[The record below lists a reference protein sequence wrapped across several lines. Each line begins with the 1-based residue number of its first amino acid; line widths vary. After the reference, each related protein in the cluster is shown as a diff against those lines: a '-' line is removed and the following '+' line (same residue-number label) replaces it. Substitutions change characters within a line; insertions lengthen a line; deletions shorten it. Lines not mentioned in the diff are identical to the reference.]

1 MERERKKV
9 SFLPFFPT
17 LLVYLL
23 APFFTWSLT
32 FVPRSFL
39 RKCTETLAIQ
49 AIQAQTQKIS
59 TSFKL
64 SNVESLQLSLRV
76 NQHQMQ
82 SN

>member
-23 APFFTWSLT
+23 APFFTWSLI

-76 NQHQMQ
+76 NQH
-82 SN
+82 

>member
-49 AIQAQTQKIS
+49 AIQAIQAQTQKIS

-76 NQHQMQ
+76 NQH
-82 SN
+82 